1 VTDSISDTLAVPG
14 AALSYDVRR
23 AAPSTDP
30 ILLIIGSPMG
40 ASGFRTMADAER
52 GPSEPAS
59 LAGAGRSRDG

>member
-1 VTDSISDTLAVPG
+1 MTEAISHTLAVPG
-14 AALSYDVRR
+14 AALSYDVRQ

-40 ASGFRTMADAER
+40 ASGFRTLADAER
-52 GPSEPAS
+52 GPGEPAS